1 MHSGSLARSA
11 SWVYAPSRGIHPQR
25 SCSAQPAVLKGRRY
39 RRRGHKGGGLPP
51 PEREG
56 KATRTYTGAALERRQ
71 AWGKAWG
78 AAVSQSVKQSI
89 RNGE

>member
-1 MHSGSLARSA
+1 MLPRVESTHNA
-11 SWVYAPSRGIHPQR
+11 VAPLSPPSSKAGVTADEGTRAAGF
-25 SCSAQPAVLKGRRY
+25 
-39 RRRGHKGGGLPP
+39 PP